1 MEIKYRYND
10 NQYHIV
16 GKVDNQLVI
25 ILIDTGSCMSFIS
38 SSLIN
43 EVYELNQGFT
53 ITDFLGKQ
61 KEFNKLTEVELIISN
76 ELIITTEI
84 LVDFHRKDKE
94 ILLGIDFLE
103 QFDSFEIRNNEL
115 KLVLDDKEIKVPR
128 IRLNPNLMKTKLNH

>member
-1 MEIKYRYND
+1 
-10 NQYHIV
+10 
-16 GKVDNQLVI
+16 
-25 ILIDTGSCMSFIS
+25 
-38 SSLIN
+38 LIN

-115 KLVLDDKEIKVPR
+115 KLVLDNKEIKVPR